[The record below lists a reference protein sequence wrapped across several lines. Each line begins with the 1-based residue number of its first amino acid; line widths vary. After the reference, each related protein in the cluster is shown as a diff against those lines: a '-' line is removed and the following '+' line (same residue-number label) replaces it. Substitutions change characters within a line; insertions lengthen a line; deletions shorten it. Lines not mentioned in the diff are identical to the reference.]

1 MRSRYLRG
9 RANAFLRSAGA
20 SMYWLELTR
29 DDDGLLLAQITAQA
43 DSENIILNSRTPVS
57 GFRPYK
63 GFFQRKPIV

>member
-1 MRSRYLRG
+1 LRLRYLRG
-9 RANAFLRSAGA
+9 RANAFLRYTGA
-20 SMYWLELTR
+20 NMCWLELTR

-43 DSENIILNSRTPVS
+43 DTENVVLNSRSPVP